1 MFRAMFKTKSIAVLM
16 AVIVMIAGIG
26 LLTACGGSGDD
37 SGDTVATKYGVYKG
51 KNNDNGVISFKG
63 VPYAQQPVGELRW
76 KEAQPLEESDEVIE
90 CYDYG
95 NTPIQVEDEF
105 EGASLT
111 KMGEDCLTANVWTKD
126 TAGKKPVM
134 VWIYGGGNT
143 NGGTAD
149 PLYDCMDLA
158 ENNDVVMVSFNYRVG
173 VFGFLDL
180 SDIGGEEYEHSRNL
194 GLLDQIAALKWIK
207 ENIAEFGGDPDN
219 ITVFGESAGA
229 SSIMRLM
236 STDLSDG
243 LFQKAI
249 IQSGGNA
256 SIKHVGDKA
265 VDRINQ
271 SKYVASEFLKV
282 TGADD
287 LEGLLELSA
296 DDVQMYSEKLS
307 DELGDELDLTT
318 WGCVPDDYAFAK
330 DVFGEI
336 ADGSGEGVDILI
348 GTNTDEI
355 NYFYLYDENLD
366 KSLEEEYQG
375 GTVLG
380 RNFSYNKKIAD
391 KYIEYLGDDP
401 EKYIRFTS
409 EYEIIQP
416 SHIFADLQ
424 TRYNNVYVYQWDWN
438 SKVDKLKAGHA
449 TELPFVFGNFDCNEA
464 LLYAGEDLPRDLSTQ
479 VQKAWVAFATNGN
492 PSVEGEFEWPEYT
505 IEDRSVMVIDEDEW
519 KPVDDPDKEG
529 RQYLRDMFDV
539 KAPAK

>member
-1 MFRAMFKTKSIAVLM
+1 MFKSKKFSVLIA
-16 AVIVMIAGIG
+16 AVTLIAGIG
-26 LLTACGGSGDD
+26 ILTSCGGDELSKE
-37 SGDTVATKYGVYKG
+37 TVTTKYGVYKG
-51 KNNDNGVISFKG
+51 KTDDNGVISFKG
-63 VPYAQQPVGELRW
+63 VPYAQPPVGDLRW
-76 KEAQPLEESDEVIE
+76 KEAQPLEESDEVLE
-90 CYDYG
+90 CYEYG

-111 KMGEDCLTANVWTKD
+111 EMGEDCLTANIWTKD
-126 TAGKKPVM
+126 TEGKKPVM
-134 VWIYGGGNT
+134 VWIYGGGYT
-143 NGGTAD
+143 NGGSAD
-149 PLYDCMDLA
+149 PMYDCMNLA

-180 SDIGGEEYEHSRNL
+180 SEIGGEDYEHSRNL
-194 GLLDQIAALKWIK
+194 GLLDQIVALKWIN
-207 ENIAEFGGDPDN
+207 ENIEAFGGDPDN

-236 STDLSDG
+236 STELSDG

-249 IQSGGNA
+249 IQSGGSA

-265 VDRINQ
+265 VDRIEQ

-282 TGADD
+282 TGAED
-287 LEGLLELSA
+287 LEGLLKLSA
-296 DDVQMYSEKLS
+296 EEVQKYSEDLA
-307 DELGDELDLTT
+307 DELGDNLDLTT

-330 DVFGEI
+330 DVFGKI

-380 RNFSYNKKIAD
+380 RNFSYNKEIAD

-401 EKYIRFTS
+401 EKYIKFTS

-424 TRYNNVYVYQWDWN
+424 TQYNNVYVYQWDWE
-438 SKVDKLKAGHA
+438 SKADKLKAAHA
-449 TELPFVFGNFDCNEA
+449 TELPFVFGNFDCDQA
-464 LLYAGEDLPRDLSTQ
+464 VMYDGEDLPEALSTQ
-479 VQKAWVAFATNGN
+479 IQKAWVAFATNGN
-492 PSVEGEFEWPEYT
+492 PSVEGEFDWPEYT
-505 IEDRSVMVIDEDEW
+505 IDSRTVMTIDEDEW
-519 KPVDDPDKEG
+519 KTVDDPDKVG
-529 RQYLRDMFDV
+529 REYLRDMFDV